1 MNTQKDF
8 KRGQY
13 VFQEGD
19 TNIDG
24 IYLISNGEFE
34 VS

>member
-1 MNTQKDF
+1 MNTQIEF
-8 KRGQY
+8 KRGQFVY
-13 VFQEGD
+13 QEGD